1 MSIAAYHFWS
11 PTCGPCKV
19 IKPAI
24 DDLKDEFPNV
34 DWTTVNTHDDPDNL
48 ARTFG
53 VTMVPTIVVVA
64 FGQTRKVLL
73 TEKQSGTNMSAYYR
87 ILRSAQKAITNA

>member
-24 DDLKDEFPNV
+24 DDLKDEFPRV

-48 ARTFG
+48 ARKFS
-53 VTMVPTIVVVA
+53 VTVVPTIVVITY
-64 FGQTRKVLL
+64 GQTGNILL
-73 TEKQSGTNMSAYYR
+73 TEKQTGTNMASYYR
-87 ILRSAQKAITNA
+87 IIRNAQRAITP